1 MSNGIVF
8 QVETG
13 RVMQILAKEIYD
25 SPLAMLRENLQ
36 NAYDAVRE
44 RFASSGTLEPGGQI
58 DIRIDGAEI
67 SISDNGVGM
76 DERSLRENFWKAGSS
91 GKHSDRARTAGVV
104 GTFGIGAMANFGVC
118 SRLKVVTRS
127 QGGTN
132 ALSTSAEKDNLK
144 IGEECITFEE
154 VESEQPIG
162 TTIVATLDSANSI
175 VHDQAKSYLAPYVAL
190 LPVPIHLDGELISKR
205 AMIDALPAPAKT
217 YGPLGNVELEGQ
229 GFKARFSVS
238 ADANAQVLVL
248 VSDISV
254 SGAAIGGEMALMQ
267 GAGQLMGLR
276 SYFGLAAIP
285 VAGNY
290 QFGGFANLPFLQ
302 PTAGRDAL
310 NRESIDQASILVSLA
325 EKAASLQLAESHLAD
340 RSNAL
345 LAWISAN
352 GRLDM
357 ARRVS
362 IQVHPRD
369 ESVALGD
376 LQEYI
381 GPRKA
386 YQYASNDRG
395 VIGTFANEDNFVVQL
410 SPNQPRRKVQ
420 QQYLT
425 SVLPMSPLPNSA
437 QILKLYDGKD
447 LEIAEA
453 SILFRTA
460 NILRDDYLIPDVGVA
475 FADISHGVSVLVEQK
490 ADTVWLYIARGNSS
504 IKPLLEIQAQAYELF
519 AQFMKDYVRVNVYP
533 KVQQYVP
540 SSTKGGVEALRK
552 VLLRSR
558 ELYRLEESDRGDLE
572 GVLGDYLAGTSSFP
586 EVLQAAK
593 ALARPQT
600 QRVSAEQ
607 VGSIE
612 REVPGLIESP
622 VRPDVSVVEGQ
633 EFTASPPIIRDGI
646 SSSMKILT
654 SEGHYPLLN
663 QFTMLLGLSDRL
675 MKMEADFFM
684 VPHTTRILWGGHR
697 VVYIFTEV
705 TERLSLYY
713 DIELKQ
719 AIDSTKTGGGM
730 FATTTLITKERI
742 FVPVPDILK
751 SEFQVSSGPRE
762 FFVRFDLLT
771 SRA

>member
-1 MSNGIVF
+1 MSDGIVF

-13 RVMQILAKEIYD
+13 RVLQILAKEIYD

-44 RFASSGTLEPGGQI
+44 RFASSGPLLQGG
-58 DIRIDGAEI
+58 RIEVKIEGNEI
-67 SISDNGVGM
+67 IIVDNGVGM
-76 DERSLRENFWKAGSS
+76 DEHVLRENFWKAGSS
-91 GKHSDRARTAGVV
+91 GKHSVRAKQAGVV

-118 SRLKVVTRS
+118 SKLTIVTRS
-127 QGGTN
+127 HEAAG
-132 ALSTSAEKDNLK
+132 ALATLAERDNLK
-144 IGEECITFEE
+144 IGEECITFEKLE
-154 VESEQPIG
+154 TEQPIG
-162 TTIVATLDSANSI
+162 TTLSATLDSANSI
-175 VHDQAKSYLAPYVAL
+175 TSEQAKSYLDPYVAL
-190 LPVPIHLDGELISKR
+190 LPVPIYLDGELISTR
-205 AMIDALPAPAKT
+205 AMMDVLPIQAKQFN
-217 YGPLGNVELEGQ
+217 PLGNVELENQ

-238 ADANAQVLVL
+238 ADANAQILVV

-254 SGAAIGGEMALMQ
+254 SGISIDGEMALLQ
-267 GAGQLMGLR
+267 SGGQLMGLR
-276 SYFGLAAIP
+276 SYFGLAPIP

-290 QFGGFANLPFLQ
+290 QFGGYANLPFLQ

-310 NRESIDQASILVSLA
+310 NRESIDQALILIALA
-325 EKAASLQLAESHLAD
+325 EKAASQMLGESHLGD

-345 LAWISAN
+345 LAWISAH
-352 GRLDM
+352 GRYDL
-357 ARRVS
+357 AKRIS
-362 IQVHPRD
+362 ILVHPR
-369 ESVALGD
+369 EENVALGD
-376 LQEYI
+376 LSAYI
-381 GPRKA
+381 GSRNS
-386 YQYASNDRG
+386 YQYASNDRS

-425 SVLPMSPLPNSA
+425 SVLRLKQVPHSA
-437 QILKLYDGKD
+437 QILKVYSGQD
-447 LEIAEA
+447 LEIPEA
-453 SILFRTA
+453 SVLFRIA
-460 NILRDDYLIPDVGVA
+460 NILRDDYLVPDVDVA
-475 FADISHGVSVLVEQK
+475 FADISHGVTVLAEENGG
-490 ADTVWLYIARGNSS
+490 TVKLFIAKGNSS
-504 IKPLLEIQAQAYELF
+504 VKPLMEIQTNAYELF
-519 AQFMKDYVRVNVYP
+519 AQFMKDYVRVNIYP
-533 KVQQYVP
+533 KIQQYVP

-552 VLLRSR
+552 VLLRSK

-586 EVLQAAK
+586 AVLKAAK

-612 REVPGLIESP
+612 HEVPGLVESP
-622 VRPDVSVVEGQ
+622 VRSDVAVEGQ
-633 EFTASPPIIRDGI
+633 EFMATPPIIRNSI

-654 SEGHYPLLN
+654 TEGHYPLLN

-675 MKMEADFFM
+675 MTTEVDFFM

-713 DIELKQ
+713 DIELRD
-719 AIDSTKTGGGM
+719 AIDSNKTGGGM

-742 FVPVPDILK
+742 FVPVPKVLEA
-751 SEFQVSSGPRE
+751 EFHVAKGPRE
-762 FFVRFDLLT
+762 FFVRFDLLA
-771 SRA
+771 SRG

>member
-1 MSNGIVF
+1 MSDGIIF

-13 RVMQILAKEIYD
+13 RVLQILSKEIYD

-44 RFASSGTLEPGGQI
+44 RFATSGILEQGGRI
-58 DIRIDGAEI
+58 DIKVEGNEI
-67 SISDNGVGM
+67 TIADNGVGM
-76 DERSLRENFWKAGSS
+76 DERALRENFWKAGSS
-91 GKHSDRARTAGVV
+91 GKHSDRARKAGVV

-118 SRLKVVTRS
+118 SKLRVITRPQS
-127 QGGTN
+127 
-132 ALSTSAEKDNLK
+132 SADVLASLAERDNLK
-144 IGEECITFEE
+144 IGEECIAFEKL
-154 VESEQPIG
+154 ESEWPVG
-162 TTIVATLDSANSI
+162 TTLVATLDSANSI
-175 VHDQAKSYLAPYVAL
+175 VREMAKSYLAPYVAL
-190 LPVPIHLDGELISKR
+190 LPVPIYLDGELISTR
-205 AMIDALPAPAKT
+205 LMLDSLPVPAKSFS
-217 YGPLGNVELEGQ
+217 PLGNVILESG

-238 ADANAQVLVL
+238 VDANAQILVV
-248 VSDISV
+248 VSDISI
-254 SGAAIGGEMALMQ
+254 SDTPIDGEMALMQ

-276 SYFGLAAIP
+276 SYFGLAPIP
-285 VAGNY
+285 IAGNY

-310 NRESIDQASILVSLA
+310 NRESIDQTSIFVALA
-325 EKAASLQLAESHLAD
+325 EKAASQLLADSHLAD

-345 LAWISAN
+345 LAWISAT
-352 GRLDM
+352 GQLDL
-357 ARRVS
+357 AKRIS
-362 IQVHPRD
+362 ILVHPR
-369 ESVALGD
+369 EENVALGD
-376 LQEYI
+376 LSAYI
-381 GPRKA
+381 GSRNS
-386 YQYASNDRG
+386 YQYGNNDRA

-425 SVLPMSPLPNSA
+425 SILPMKLVPSNA
-437 QILKLYDGKD
+437 QILRAYSGED

-453 SILFRTA
+453 SVLFRIA
-460 NILRDDYLIPDVGVA
+460 NILRDDYLVPDIDVA
-475 FADISHGVSVLVEQK
+475 FAEISHGVTVLAEEK
-490 ADTVWLYIARGNSS
+490 NGTIRLFIAKGSSS

-519 AQFMKDYVRVNVYP
+519 AQFMKDYVRVNIYQ
-533 KVQQYVP
+533 KIQQYVP

-552 VLLRSR
+552 VLLRSK

-586 EVLQAAK
+586 AVLEAAK
-593 ALARPQT
+593 SFARPQT

-612 REVPGLIESP
+612 HEVPGLVESP
-622 VRPDVSVVEGQ
+622 VRVDLVVEGE
-633 EFTASPPIIRDGI
+633 EFIAAPPIIRNGI

-654 SEGHYPLLN
+654 TEGHYPLLN
-663 QFTMLLGLSDRL
+663 RFTMLLGLSDRL
-675 MKMEADFFM
+675 MKTEADFFM

-697 VVYIFTEV
+697 VVYIFTEA

-713 DIELKQ
+713 DVELRN
-719 AIDSTKTGGGM
+719 AIDSNKTGGGM
-730 FATTTLITKERI
+730 FATTTLITKDRI
-742 FVPVPDILK
+742 FVPVPKILEP
-751 SEFQVSSGPRE
+751 EFQVEKGPRE